1 MQPDHKMRPPS
12 AQVGPKEGK
21 SRSSAPTDWLNLAQ
35 RAFRDSTDYMD
46 VNYRKK
52 FEDSIRAFNNQHPTD
67 SKYGQLSY
75 EKRSRL
81 YRPRTRA
88 VIRKNEAA
96 GAAAFFSNMEV
107 VTIQAQDQTS
117 KVECASA
124 AVMKEMMQYRLTKS
138 IPWYQTVLGG
148 LQDAQTV
155 GVCCAHI
162 YWDYQEEPG
171 GEITEE
177 ESPALADVI
186 DVDTASNDEIEE
198 FPEQDLE
205 ALPSGTMVAKEG
217 GLEEGDQ
224 PQQIAPTPSTPVMA
238 EPRVIVDKPCIDL
251 IPVENIRFDP
261 GASWTD
267 PVNTSPYW
275 IHLMPMYAMDV
286 KERMRSG
293 DWITYADD
301 IIAAAADVE
310 ANTVRR
316 AREKGNDPTKSE
328 TTVSDYEIV
337 WVQRHIHKRGGK
349 DWEFYTLSDLV
360 LLCEPYLLK
369 ETVFHGKRPYVMGN
383 CILETHKTV
392 PTSVPELGRG
402 LQDEINEV
410 ANGRIDNVKFVLN
423 KKWFVKRGKEADVM
437 GLVRNVPGG
446 VVMLDDPINDVREVT
461 WPDVTG
467 SSFQEHQLLN
477 QEMDELLGNFN
488 PAALMTQGTGN
499 NPARNMQMLANSS
512 GTLTE
517 YMLRTFVE
525 TFVQPVLRQV
535 ILLEQECETDQVVMK
550 IAGKRA
556 EIFQKYGI
564 DNVTDELLTQELTL
578 TVNVGMGATDP
589 MQKLQKFLTA
599 FGAYTEMLKQ
609 PAPGVNMQEVG
620 KEIFGHLG
628 YSDGSRFFTNDN
640 PQIIQLQQQL
650 QQAGQLVQQLN
661 QKLADKQSV
670 HQVKLAAIKMTND
683 TKLQIAAN
691 HEANENKRSLATH
704 WRALHEHNSKLE
716 SERKAAAS
724 KPAEQP
730 KAVEKPAPAPVHKPP
745 DIHVHMP
752 ENLLGNI
759 KMPKPK
765 RSRSKVERDDK
776 GELVGTTNEYDYE
789 DN

>member
-1 MQPDHKMRPPS
+1 MRPDRKLNPPS

-21 SRSSAPTDWLNLAQ
+21 SRASAPADWLDLAQ
-35 RAFRDSTDYMD
+35 KAFRGSTDYMD
-46 VNYRKK
+46 MNYRKK

-67 SKYGQLSY
+67 SKYGQPSY

-81 YRPRTRA
+81 FRPRTRA

-107 VTIQAQDQTS
+107 VSIKAQDQTS
-117 KVECASA
+117 KVELASA
-124 AVMKEMMQYRLTKS
+124 DVMKEIMQHRLSKS
-138 IPWYQTVLGG
+138 IPWYQVVLGG
-148 LQDAQTV
+148 LQDAQTI

-162 YWDYQEEPG
+162 HWDYK
-171 GEITEE
+171 EE
-177 ESPALADVI
+177 ESEEIGESQQPTLADAI
-186 DVDTASNDEIEE
+186 SADVDDESSE
-198 FPEQDLE
+198 FPKQDLE
-205 ALPSGTMVAKEG
+205 ALPSGTMAIKEDGGVEEASEQPAVAATA
-217 GLEEGDQ
+217 
-224 PQQIAPTPSTPVMA
+224 ITPG
-238 EPRVIVDKPCIDL
+238 EPKVSVDKPCVDL
-251 IPVENIRFDP
+251 IPIENIRFDP
-261 GASWTD
+261 GADWTD

-286 KERMRSG
+286 KERMESG
-293 DWITYADD
+293 DWITCGDEM
-301 IIAAAADVE
+301 IAAAADAE
-310 ANTVRR
+310 ANSVRR
-316 AREKGNDPTKSE
+316 ARNKGDDPTQSD
-328 TTVSDYEIV
+328 TTVNDYQIV
-337 WVQRHIHKRGGK
+337 WVQRHIHKRKGR

-360 LLCEPYLLK
+360 LLCEPYPLK

-383 CILETHKTV
+383 CILETHKV
-392 PTSVPELGRG
+392 IPTSVPELGKG

-488 PAALMTQGTGN
+488 PAALMTQGQGN

-525 TFVQPVLRQV
+525 TFVQPVLRQI
-535 ILLEQECETDQVVMK
+535 ILLEQEYETDMVVMK

-556 EIFQKYGI
+556 DIFQKYGI
-564 DNVTDELLTQELTL
+564 DQVTDELLSQELTL
-578 TVNVGMGATDP
+578 SVNVGMGATDP

-599 FGAYTEMLKQ
+599 FSSYTEMLKQ

-628 YSDGSRFFTNDN
+628 YADGSRFFTNDN

-650 QQAGQLVQQLN
+650 EKAGQMIGQLN
-661 QKLADKQSV
+661 QKLADKQTV
-670 HQVKLAAIKMTND
+670 HQVKIAATKITNE

-691 HEANENKRSLATH
+691 HEVNENKRSLATH
-704 WRALHEHNSKLE
+704 FRALTEHRDKIALE
-716 SERKAAAS
+716 KSQAVVTPLRVAS
-724 KPAEQP
+724 
-730 KAVEKPAPAPVHKPP
+730 
-745 DIHVHMP
+745 
-752 ENLLGNI
+752 
-759 KMPKPK
+759 
-765 RSRSKVERDDK
+765 
-776 GELVGTTNEYDYE
+776 
-789 DN
+789 